1 MGHYAMTGG
10 ATGIGNAIKQQ
21 LIAQGHKVTV
31 VDIKDAD
38 IVADLSTAE
47 GRQLAVDGIMSAAP
61 DGLDGFVPCAGVG
74 PQVKPASLVG
84 KINYFG
90 ALAVTEGVK
99 PLLAKKKGAIVM
111 ISSNSAPMGY
121 DQTVTDLMLSGDEA
135 ATSAKLDEIG
145 DGQLAYGGGKYAI
158 SCWLRKASAAYAA
171 DGIRL
176 NAVAP
181 GFTSTPLTD
190 AGLNDPQFSD
200 VMKDFVASIPVG
212 RSGQPI
218 DIAEAVCFLLDEQRA
233 GFIVG
238 SVLFVDG
245 GHDAMF
251 RPNQF

>member
-1 MGHYAMTGG
+1 
-10 ATGIGNAIKQQ
+10 
-21 LIAQGHKVTV
+21 
-31 VDIKDAD
+31 
-38 IVADLSTAE
+38 
-47 GRQLAVDGIMSAAP
+47 
-61 DGLDGFVPCAGVG
+61 
-74 PQVKPASLVG
+74 
-84 KINYFG
+84 
-90 ALAVTEGVK
+90 
-99 PLLAKKKGAIVM
+99 M

-121 DQTVTDLMLSGDEA
+121 DQAVTDLMLSGDEA

-171 DGIRL
+171 EGIRL

-190 AGLNDPQFSD
+190 AGLNDPQFGD

-212 RSGQPI
+212 RAGLPA
-218 DIAEAVCFLLDEQRA
+218 DIAEAVCFLLDGQRA

-251 RPNQF
+251 RPDQF

>member
-1 MGHYAMTGG
+1 M
-10 ATGIGNAIKQQ
+10 I
-21 LIAQGHKVTV
+21 L
-31 VDIKDAD
+31 
-38 IVADLSTAE
+38 
-47 GRQLAVDGIMSAAP
+47 
-61 DGLDGFVPCAGVG
+61 PCAGVG

-171 DGIRL
+171 EGIRL

>member
-74 PQVKPASLVG
+74 PQVTPASLVG

-171 DGIRL
+171 EGIRL

>member
-171 DGIRL
+171 EGIRL